1 MGAAI
6 ARHEAILRDVIAHT
20 GGVVFKTVG
29 DAIYAAFASALDALR
44 AALEGQRAI
53 RAEPWDIGT
62 PLQVRMALHSGV
74 VQERNGDYFGLPL
87 SRIAGLLAAAHPKD
101 SDPTSHIPAWV
112 TSHGAAFHPHVHP
125 IGRYAE
131 PSTVAMLCSFAD
143 AYDGTLLLEGNKVS
157 YTVFIKCALLYS
169 SQWQM
174 VSTEGL
180 SERGNHA
187 KASGCARNGVFR
199 AVCAQCHL

>member
-1 MGAAI
+1 MANYSTEIFSCGRCRAGSEP
-6 ARHEAILRDVIAHT
+6 ARHRPIHAWVC
-20 GGVVFKTVG
+20 
-29 DAIYAAFASALDALR
+29 
-44 AALEGQRAI
+44 
-53 RAEPWDIGT
+53 
-62 PLQVRMALHSGV
+62 SG
-74 VQERNGDYFGLPL
+74 F
-87 SRIAGLLAAAHPKD
+87 AAAHPKD

-112 TSHGAAFHPHVHP
+112 TSHGAAFHPQVHP

-180 SERGNHA
+180 SER
-187 KASGCARNGVFR
+187 
-199 AVCAQCHL
+199 